1 MADNYQDE
9 KPASTKDKL
18 KHPFHELK
26 EKLEGTHLH
35 NLKVN
40 LTHQKYGLPSH
51 LPVAIAIRSRY

>member
-1 MADNYQDE
+1 MADHNEDE
-9 KPASTKDKL
+9 NGNSTKDKL

-40 LTHQKYGLPSH
+40 LTHQKYGYQTHKCAALW
-51 LPVAIAIRSRY
+51 LVLRY